1 MKTLKWILCILTV
14 LSTVFMLTVLPDTV
28 PVHFDIS
35 GAPDRWGSKLEL
47 LILPV
52 VLIACA
58 FVMDPMAKSYRK
70 KADEVENEKEKAEH
84 LTNAKVLN
92 ITSIITMFLFFI
104 MNIVTLYTTYVH
116 AVPDNQLPEI
126 DILRV
131 IGVVM
136 GVVMIVLGN
145 YLPKTRNNPHI
156 GFRFPWTRYNDTTWN
171 KSNRFASYVLMVVGA
186 ISAISSILVKKS
198 IVASFLSAGA
208 LLIALPV
215 IMIYAYIVYR
225 EERKKDDEG
234 IDKE

>member
-1 MKTLKWILCILTV
+1 MKILKWILCLLTV

-35 GAPDRWGSKLEL
+35 GTPDRWGSKLEL

-70 KADEVENEKEKAEH
+70 KADEADNEKEKAEH
-84 LTNAKVLN
+84 ITNAKVLN
-92 ITSIITMFLFFI
+92 VTSIITMFLFFI

-136 GVVMIVLGN
+136 GITIALIGN

-171 KSNRFASYVLMVVGA
+171 KSNRFSSYVLMLAGAIAAICSLFVKGILSSLLSVGA
-186 ISAISSILVKKS
+186 LI
-198 IVASFLSAGA
+198 
-208 LLIALPV
+208 IALPI
-215 IMIYAYIVYR
+215 IMIYAYFVYR
-225 EERKKDDEG
+225 EEKRKNNESNNQ
-234 IDKE
+234 E